1 MSFFSTYKREI
12 IKFSLISF
20 IIIIT
25 FLLWGNQINELFDK
39 FLEQAKEEQN
49 QGLVRNILF
58 FTLASDILLPIPSSL
73 ASTLCGHYLGF
84 WEGFLV
90 SFMAMNI
97 SSFIG
102 YFIGRFCTSIAMKL
116 IKQKEIQQ
124 LDNSSKN
131 KGACWILAMR
141 PVPVLAE
148 ASVLYAGI
156 KKLPIKSVA
165 WGLLLG
171 NATVSAI
178 YALLGTYTSN
188 DAGVAAAFI
197 GVIIVSGIFW
207 LLAKRLS
214 RTRMDADGFETTNKH

>member
-124 LDNSSKN
+124 LDNSSMN

-178 YALLGTYTSN
+178 YALLGTYPSN

>member
-1 MSFFSTYKREI
+1 MSFFSKYKREI

-49 QGLVRNILF
+49 RGLVRNILF

-84 WEGFLV
+84 LEGFWV

-102 YFIGRFCTSIAMKL
+102 YFIGRFFKAIAMKL
-116 IKQKEIQQ
+116 LKQEEMNT
-124 LDNSSKN
+124 LDKSNESK
-131 KGACWILAMR
+131 GVCWILALR

-148 ASVLYAGI
+148 ASILYAGI
-156 KKLPIKSVA
+156 KKLSFKSVA

-178 YALLGTYTSN
+178 YAFLGTYTAKE
-188 DAGVAAAFI
+188 AGVAAAFI

-207 LLAKRLS
+207 ILAKHFS
-214 RTRMDADGFETTNKH
+214 KHG

>member
-39 FLEQAKEEQN
+39 FLEQAKQEQN
-49 QGLVRNILF
+49 RGLVRNILF
-58 FTLASDILLPIPSSL
+58 FTLASDILLPVPSSL

-84 WEGFLV
+84 WEGFFV

-102 YFIGRFCTSIAMKL
+102 YFIGRFFTSIAMKL
-116 IKQKEIQQ
+116 INKKEIED
-124 LDNSSKN
+124 LEKGNAH

-156 KKLPIKSVA
+156 KKLPIKGVA

-188 DAGVAAAFI
+188 DAGVAGAFI

-207 LLAKRLS
+207 ILAKHFS
-214 RTRMDADGFETTNKH
+214 KHG